1 MPKSGGLQEGPL
13 RGGVKGNQVKI
24 LSDPVTVNGES
35 AFHTPLRQMQ
45 RQACLCSLEKADA
58 DDDPEPGNLPV

>member
-1 MPKSGGLQEGPL
+1 MPEPGGFHEGPL
-13 RGGVKGNQVKI
+13 RGGVKGNQVRI

-35 AFHTPLRQMQ
+35 AFHTPLRQKQ
-45 RQACLCSLEKADA
+45 RQASLCGFEKADA